1 MEKYNNLFNIK
12 ISNCGLINCKMSDP
26 VYKFCINNKIK
37 NLGDFINFY
46 EINKIDMDRRY
57 NFNYFDGIIDLIK
70 LLYCDES
77 LINNHIFMKKF
88 EIKKY
93 DKPFSHYVG
102 IKGEKY
108 NKSLRRLGFSNEE
121 VKIILYYIFKYGK
134 GISVMS
140 ALRLCLNGRLK
151 IENNDKEDIIFLN
164 KLNLLNNYMNKNL
177 NKINESNDYKLDL
190 LENKLNYLKSLYEEK
205 AKLEKN
211 INVIS
216 NDIKTQIDEIS
227 KYENIYVLR
236 KKYNKI
242 IEK

>member
-1 MEKYNNLFNIK
+1 MNYDMLLDIK
-12 ISNCGLINCKMSDP
+12 LVNCGLINCKMYDS
-26 VYKFCINNKIK
+26 VYKYCINNKLK

-46 EINKIDMDRRY
+46 ETNKNEMDRRY

-70 LLYCDES
+70 LLYFDEP
-77 LINNHIFMKKF
+77 LLNNHIFMKKF

-121 VKIILYYIFKYGK
+121 VKIILNYVFKSGK

-140 ALRLCLNGRLK
+140 ALKLCLNGRLK
-151 IENNDKEDIIFLN
+151 IEQKDKEDIIFLN
-164 KLNLLNNYMNKNL
+164 KLNLLNDYINKNL
-177 NKINESNDYKLDL
+177 TKINESKDYKLDL
-190 LENKLNYLKSLYEEK
+190 LESKLKYLKSLYEEK
-205 AKLEKN
+205 EKIEKN
-211 INVIS
+211 INVVS
-216 NDIKTQIDEIS
+216 NDIKAEINEIS
-227 KYENIYVLR
+227 KLENIYVLR

-242 IEK
+242 IEKR